1 MIAGARVET
10 TWMYD
15 KMNHQPRIPAA
26 WRVLALV
33 IAVTWL
39 GGCSSQD
46 GDSNPLS
53 NLLSRN
59 SQQPVWKKF
68 GRTFSKK
75 RPATEQHDGLD
86 TAQRADI
93 QLAMARSMERQA
105 DTTRTMAAYQDVL
118 KLQPNHPVATHRLA
132 VLHDRLGNYEVS
144 GQLFR
149 RALQL
154 SPGNA
159 AIFGDLGYSMYL
171 QDRWSEA
178 EMNLRQAIALNPGDR
193 RTHNNL
199 GLVLAHVGDSN
210 ASLGEFRRA
219 GCTATDAHMNLAYVQ
234 TLYQNWPQARRN
246 YRLALKADPSS
257 DKAKGRL
264 AKLETLIAKV
274 DPASMPGK
282 TSSRARVVKLPP
294 VSAVR
299 RTSAAETASAAGHTK
314 STGPIA
320 AFVPRRR
327 VARNSAKQPAMK
339 LSLSQPA
346 ASVSPGPSSVGVA
359 PPRSTVRV
367 SPPRPVIKPS
377 RPRHTIRISPPQRN
391 VKVSA
396 PQPAAIVS
404 SAAPRKIVRPLP
416 SKARRTWSGANPPA
430 SRPQATFD
438 AFRSPTKTVSSRKI
452 ARRSP
457 AEPVAKLAP
466 TRPAL
471 KIVSS
476 EPVSMNSPVGP
487 IAKLVPTT
495 SLRKYHVQP
504 DDARGWVTDAA
515 TSQENQSAR
524 QFRSNDSSTS
534 TRHESAVRFRR

>member
-1 MIAGARVET
+1 
-10 TWMYD
+10 MYD
-15 KMNHQPRIPAA
+15 KMKNQPRIPAA

-39 GGCSSQD
+39 GGCSSQERH
-46 GDSNPLS
+46 SNPLA
-53 NLLSRN
+53 NLFSKS
-59 SQQPVWKKF
+59 SQQPVSKKF

-75 RPATEQHDGLD
+75 RPATEQREGLN

-93 QLAMARSMERQA
+93 QLAMARSMERQK

-132 VLHDRLGNYEVS
+132 VLHDSLGNYKVS

-171 QDRWSEA
+171 QDRWGEA
-178 EMNLRQAIALNPGDR
+178 EMNLRQAIALNPRDR

-257 DKAKGRL
+257 DKAKNRL

-294 VSAVR
+294 VGAVR
-299 RTSAAETASAAGHTK
+299 RTSAAETASATGHTK

-320 AFVPRRR
+320 AFVPSPRI
-327 VARNSAKQPAMK
+327 ARNSAKQPAMK
-339 LSLSQPA
+339 LSLKQPA

-396 PQPAAIVS
+396 PQSAAIVS
-404 SAAPRKIVRPLP
+404 SAVPRKIVRPVR
-416 SKARRTWSGANPPA
+416 SKARRTWSGANPTA

-438 AFRSPTKTVSSRKI
+438 AFRSPTKTLSSLKT

-457 AEPVAKLAP
+457 SEPVAKLAP

-476 EPVSMNSPVGP
+476 EPDADDSPLGP
-487 IAKLVPTT
+487 IAKLAP
-495 SLRKYHVQP
+495 SMSPQKYHLQP
-504 DDARGWVTDAA
+504 QDADAWSA
-515 TSQENQSAR
+515 DMAISQENQSAR
-524 QFRSNDSSTS
+524 QSRLNDSSLS
-534 TRHESAVRFRR
+534 SRRESEVRFRR